1 VLADLRFYYDW
12 DWRGADA
19 AYRRAITLNPSFARA
34 RSQYARFLAAA
45 RRGDESIA
53 EASAAAGLDPMS
65 ASAASTRA
73 LMLYYARDYQGAL
86 GAISHALQLEP
97 QSASAY
103 FVLSRIDAARGASA
117 DARSAN
123 ERALSLAGAAASTS
137 WRAHLVRLKA
147 IDGAADQART
157 ELATLLDDVAKNRMR
172 VGFAQVAFIHEALG
186 ERARAIELLEQALRE
201 REPDLLWLA
210 VDPRADTLRSDPR
223 FDQIILALGVP
234 R

>member
-1 VLADLRFYYDW
+1 
-12 DWRGADA
+12 
-19 AYRRAITLNPSFARA
+19 
-34 RSQYARFLAAA
+34 
-45 RRGDESIA
+45 
-53 EASAAAGLDPMS
+53 
-65 ASAASTRA
+65 
-73 LMLYYARDYQGAL
+73 MLYYARDYQGAL

-157 ELATLLDDVAKNRMR
+157 ELTTLLDDVAKNRMR